1 MLDLNENYNMV
12 PNTNHRP
19 VNKLL
24 NSNSIDNKNNVAS
37 NGKGHELSRDKS
49 EIMVDLAP

>member
-24 NSNSIDNKNNVAS
+24 NSNSIDNKNN
-37 NGKGHELSRDKS
+37 GKGHELSRDKS